1 MKPNKTFVIRHKVTQ
16 ELWRAPSGK
25 TSWRATGHAKNAWGT
40 LRGSYWGNEE
50 ALRRHCEAH
59 GVQPVPT
66 GYKGRLE
73 FPRFDD
79 QNTWE
84 LVELKAE
91 SETQLLKATALLR
104 QCLGRIT
111 DHCIEDKVKEFLTE
125 VGIEH

>member
-1 MKPNKTFVIRHKVTQ
+1 MKPNKTFAIRHKETK

-25 TSWRATGHAKNAWGT
+25 TSWRATGHAKNAWKT
-40 LRGSYWGNEE
+40 LDCYGQEE
-50 ALRRHCEAH
+50 VLRRCERY
-59 GVQPVPT
+59 GVSATPT
-66 GYKGRLE
+66 GYNNRLE

-79 QNTWE
+79 QTTWE
-84 LVELKAE
+84 LVELRAE

-111 DHCIEDKVKEFLTE
+111 DHWIEDKVKEFLTE